1 MNNLQVK
8 LQNQLPLIALIVL
21 IAIVAIANPSFIY
34 PKNILTLMGNS
45 TTLFIIALGATLV
58 IYLGSIDL
66 SCQAVTS
73 LCTVVLAVSL
83 REFGLWG
90 VFIAIFAGACVGFIS
105 GAVHVF
111 LKIPSFISTLAMAG
125 IVASLANYLSAQRSI
140 TIAGTYREDSL
151 SWMIGNVGIIPAEVI
166 IGVVIFILVY
176 LFERKTVMGRYAKA
190 IGSGE
195 LAAKAAGVRV
205 NYYKIL
211 IFTLAGLLAGIAGV
225 LLSMRLSAGS
235 PTAANAFL
243 LPAIAAVVVGGT
255 SLSGGVGGVS
265 RTIIGSMIIVVI
277 RTGMTFVGIG
287 VFAQQVVF
295 GIVLVIAVAFTTDR
309 SRQQAVK

>member
-1 MNNLQVK
+1 MNNLQLK
-8 LQNQLPLIALIVL
+8 LKNQLPLIALIML
-21 IAIVAIANPSFIY
+21 IAIVSIANPSFIY
-34 PKNILTLMGNS
+34 PENILALMGNS

-83 REFGLWG
+83 SEFGIWG
-90 VFIAIFAGACVGFIS
+90 VIIAIAAGGFVGFIS

-125 IVASLANYLSAQRSI
+125 IVTSLANYLSGQRSI
-140 TIAGTYREDSL
+140 SILSEYREHSL
-151 SWMIGNVGIIPAEVI
+151 SWMIGNIGIVPSEVI
-166 IGVVIFILVY
+166 IGVVVFLCVY
-176 LFERKTVMGRYAKA
+176 IFERKTIMGRYTKA
-190 IGSGE
+190 IGGGE

-211 IFTLAGLLAGIAGV
+211 TFTIAGILAGIAGV
-225 LLSMRLSAGS
+225 LLSMRLSGGS

-277 RTGMTFVGIG
+277 RTGMTFVGVG

-309 SRQQAVK
+309 SRQNIVK